1 MKDLDH
7 KNKSRLKLRG
17 LVLPVEV
24 KEEISYLTFSLEH
37 LTLEKHVSKFFFEMY
52 INPYGDQMSL
62 FSSVTWEPSF

>member
-37 LTLEKHVSKFFFEMY
+37 LTLEKHVSKFFFEM
-52 INPYGDQMSL
+52 
-62 FSSVTWEPSF
+62 